1 MIEMSYRRLVV
12 LSALMGVA
20 SVSFAQ
26 DEEGFSGRAG
36 LGYLSTTGNTETES
50 VNINF
55 LMGWNYDRWHHRFG
69 GLAVQS
75 SNSGVKTAE
84 AYALNWQSDYDIDEN
99 AYWYGLTAWNK
110 DEFSPY
116 EQQTRVAGGYGR
128 HLIQTERHELSAEVG
143 AGFRQSDLRDGTS
156 NDKTILRLSGEYLWT
171 ISETSEFAQTLAIES
186 GSDNTY
192 TEAVSSLGVDINDD
206 LALVV
211 SYTIRNNSDVL
222 PGTQKTDTFTSIT
235 IEYSY

>member
-1 MIEMSYRRLVV
+1 MRIRSLFVV
-12 LSALMGVA
+12 AIFALLA
-20 SVSFAQ
+20 TTSFAQ

-50 VNINF
+50 LNVNF
-55 LMGWNYDRWHHRFG
+55 EMGWNYAPWHHRFA

-75 SNSGVKTAE
+75 STSGVSTAE
-84 AYALNWQSDYDIDEN
+84 AYALNWKSDYDINEES
-99 AYWYGLTAWNK
+99 YWYGVAAWNK

-116 EQQTRVAGGYGR
+116 EQQSRIAGGYGR
-128 HLIQTERHELSAEVG
+128 RIIQTERHELSGEIG
-143 AGFRQSDLRDGTS
+143 AGYRQSDLRDGTS
-156 NDKTILRLSGEYLWT
+156 TDKSILRLSGDYVWT
-171 ISETSEFAQTLAIES
+171 ISETSRFAQTLAIES

-211 SYTIRNNSDVL
+211 SYTLRNNSDVL
-222 PGTQKTDTFTSIT
+222 PGTEKTDTFTAVT
-235 IEYSY
+235 IEYSF